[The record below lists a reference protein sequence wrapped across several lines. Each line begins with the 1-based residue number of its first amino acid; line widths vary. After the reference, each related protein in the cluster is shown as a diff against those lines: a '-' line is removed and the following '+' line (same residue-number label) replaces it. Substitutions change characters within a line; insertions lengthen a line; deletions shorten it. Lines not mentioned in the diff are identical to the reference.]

1 MRLSQPELLSL
12 AVWHTVRLLTEES
25 SISVCLAC
33 KSSEAEITGNSRTS
47 RHPRDARHW
56 SELNL
61 RVPRRHSQYAGSA
74 SSSHARLSS
83 SSIQFLISGFSGTLH
98 SKGANNAPRDK
109 GVHLVFQRSQS
120 QVNP

>member
-1 MRLSQPELLSL
+1 MRLSPPEFLSL
-12 AVWHTVRLLTEES
+12 AAWHTVRLLTEES
-25 SISVCLAC
+25 SISVCIAC

-47 RHPRDARHW
+47 RHPSDARHW

-83 SSIQFLISGFSGTLH
+83 CSISISGFPVSAET
-98 SKGANNAPRDK
+98 STRRAQIKRPDTK
-109 GVHLVFQRSQS
+109 VYT
-120 QVNP
+120 